1 MPAPLTPIQLEFIF
15 ENKDKMKQVDIANEL
30 NISAAVVNY
39 KLKGRKAKIVVMEN
53 FFDIDKEYKKYYGS
67 Y

>member
-15 ENKDKMKQVDIANEL
+15 DNKDKMKQVDIANEL
-30 NISAAVVNY
+30 NISPAVVNY
-39 KLKGRKAKIVVMEN
+39 KLRGRKAKIVVMEN

>member
-30 NISAAVVNY
+30 NISPAVVNY

-53 FFDIDKEYKKYYGS
+53 FFDIDKEWKKCYGGW
-67 Y
+67 

>member
-1 MPAPLTPIQLEFIF
+1 MPLPLTATQLEFIF

-30 NISAAVVNY
+30 NISPAVVNY

-53 FFDIDKEYKKYYGS
+53 FFDIDKEWKLNYGGL
-67 Y
+67 

>member
-15 ENKDKMKQVDIANEL
+15 DNKDKMKQVDIANEL

-39 KLKGRKAKIVVMEN
+39 KLKGRKAKVVVMGDG
-53 FFDIDKEYKKYYGS
+53 FFNVDEFCKHYKY
-67 Y
+67 